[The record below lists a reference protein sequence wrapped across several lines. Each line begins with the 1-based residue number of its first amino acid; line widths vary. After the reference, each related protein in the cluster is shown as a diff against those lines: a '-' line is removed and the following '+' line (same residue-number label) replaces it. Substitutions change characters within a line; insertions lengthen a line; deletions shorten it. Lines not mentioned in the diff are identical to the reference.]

1 MNELVGYADD
11 AAEAMRASTA
21 DVDGVLGGEGGSSV
35 PGVSSVGAAAADAV
49 RGTWVTIAR
58 EVAAQCAVFPLMA
71 ASRSSI
77 GGTGV
82 APTPAEN

>member
-1 MNELVGYADD
+1 M
-11 AAEAMRASTA
+11 
-21 DVDGVLGGEGGSSV
+21 
-35 PGVSSVGAAAADAV
+35 GAAAADAV

-58 EVAAQCAVFPLMA
+58 EVVADAAQCAVFPLMA